1 MDLYLRERPLS
12 ARFLIRK
19 AGDMLDAFFSPICP
33 PVVITFWCDVFL
45 WCFPH
50 VPYLGTHCHCPSP
63 GHLRTFSN
71 LPAILPAS
79 ALFPYSLFSMLH
91 PDGLSRRLIRPFHA
105 LHKAS
110 NSSLC
115 LWRKAVLICLVLRP
129 FLISPQPPFPVSLV
143 ITPLSHIVSRHTEPL
158 PTLLPPTSLQ
168 QHGVPLPVFTNPSF
182 PQWPGTYW
190 VCICWVNKWMISMWP
205 HGPGTPH
212 IPSRSTQDPL
222 LGWTVELLPQREL
235 CEEEV
240 CVALFH
246 LKIPLFHIVQA
257 FPHFNLQEIWNQN
270 I

>member
-1 MDLYLRERPLS
+1 MQYFFFWIANLTIFLIVNTHYSSVKVFENVWILGKFNVVHWVISPACFLLCLMDLYLRERPLS

-19 AGDMLDAFFSPICP
+19 AGDMLDAFFSPIWP
-33 PVVITFWCDVFL
+33 PVVITFWYDVFL

-50 VPYLGTHCHCPSP
+50 VPCLGTHCHYPSP

-91 PDGLSRRLIRPFHA
+91 PDGLSRRLIRPCHA

-129 FLISPQPPFPVSLV
+129 FRISPQPPFPVSLV
-143 ITPLSHIVSRHTEPL
+143 TTPLSHIVCRHTEPL
-158 PTLLPPTSLQ
+158 PTLLPPTSLP
-168 QHGVPLPVFTNPSF
+168 QHGGPLPVFTNPSF

-190 VCICWVNKWMISMWP
+190 VCICWVNKWMNDLSVAPWAGHPAHPIS
-205 HGPGTPH
+205 
-212 IPSRSTQDPL
+212 
-222 LGWTVELLPQREL
+222 
-235 CEEEV
+235 
-240 CVALFH
+240 
-246 LKIPLFHIVQA
+246 
-257 FPHFNLQEIWNQN
+257 
-270 I
+270 